1 MLNRSLQIM
10 LSFIFIL
17 LVFENVVVF
26 GRVAQQNPIPLIN
39 KKGLFLLNT
48 FRYFLVRSLSL
59 FTFVYYLG

>member
-48 FRYFLVRSLSL
+48 FR
-59 FTFVYYLG
+59 